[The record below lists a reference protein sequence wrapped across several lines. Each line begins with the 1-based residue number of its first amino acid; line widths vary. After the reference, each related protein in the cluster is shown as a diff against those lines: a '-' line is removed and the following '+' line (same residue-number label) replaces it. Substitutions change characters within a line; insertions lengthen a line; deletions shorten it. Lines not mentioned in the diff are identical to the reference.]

1 MIFLK
6 RSVPLFYSALLLTAV
21 NLVLRMA
28 GTGFQVYLSRR
39 IGAEGIGLLQ
49 LTLSVGSLAMIS
61 GIGGIRTAT
70 MYLTAEELGRKNRP
84 GLCWMLSGCLRY
96 SILCS
101 LSIAAA
107 LYFLAPFLASKWIGN
122 PSVTGALRLFS
133 FFLPIRF
140 FFGWLHNFCP
150 AFIGQP
156 ATRQLSR
163 TTKFLLNRHKRG
175 RECFFRS

>member
-1 MIFLK
+1 MK

-49 LTLSVGSLAMIS
+49 LTMSVGGLAMIS

-70 MYLTAEELGRKNRP
+70 MYLTAEELGRRNRP
-84 GLCWMLSGCLRY
+84 GLCRMLSGCLRY

-101 LSIAAA
+101 LSVAAA
-107 LYFLAPFLASKWIGN
+107 LYFLAPFLAFRWLGN

-133 FFLPIRF
+133 FFPPIRCLCSAPP
-140 FFGWLHNFCP
+140 GSP
-150 AFIGQP
+150 SAGSVP
-156 ATRQLSR
+156 
-163 TTKFLLNRHKRG
+163 
-175 RECFFRS
+175 